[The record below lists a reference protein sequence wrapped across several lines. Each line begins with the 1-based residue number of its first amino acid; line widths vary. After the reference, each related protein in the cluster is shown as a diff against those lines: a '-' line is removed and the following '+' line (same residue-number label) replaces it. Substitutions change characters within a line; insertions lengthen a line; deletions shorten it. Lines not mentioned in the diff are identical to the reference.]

1 MSYHVLFLGFRLEQA
16 IYRQKDFAML
26 IHTLGGQRSH
36 HPSCGACSKSHVP
49 ILNHL
54 DFTLADTPT
63 RRRRIPEQKSGSNPV
78 TLYNDAKWSLWP
90 LIINAMN
97 NIAYIKHLQL
107 QLKWKWRLRTTSV
120 VENYSCPIPQVIWGT
135 QEQPCELRQKT
146 IPLQRLDLSWM

>member
-26 IHTLGGQRSH
+26 IHTLGGGGGVRGHIIHHVERAQRATF
-36 HPSCGACSKSHVP
+36 PSSI
-49 ILNHL
+49 ILISRWQ
-54 DFTLADTPT
+54 T

-97 NIAYIKHLQL
+97 IIAYVKHLQL
-107 QLKWKWRLRTTSV
+107 QLKWKWRLRTASV
-120 VENYSCPIPQVIWGT
+120 VENYSCPIPQVI
-135 QEQPCELRQKT
+135 
-146 IPLQRLDLSWM
+146 